1 VDRGT
6 ENNLHAVA
14 REIAEEGTGD
24 GQTGSAFRDTAKQE
38 IHGVSQHPHGNE
50 TDGKAFPK
58 EPQNPSCLQS
68 QRRRCFPRWLLT

>member
-24 GQTGSAFRDTAKQE
+24 GQTGSAFRDTTKQQ
-38 IHGVSQHPHGNE
+38 IDAVSQHLRGKE
-50 TDGKAFPK
+50 ADGEAFPK
-58 EPQNPSCLQS
+58 EPQNASCLQS
-68 QRRRCFPRWLLT
+68 QRRRCCLRRLLT